1 MPDSNNSKNKN
12 AGRKTVYDA
21 DVLIAGAGAPGLAL
35 ALLLA
40 GEGLD
45 VTLLDPAPLTKIKDL
60 RPDTRT
66 VALMESSVNI
76 IKATGAW
83 GRCEGYGENLE
94 ILRINDRNGR
104 GRKKD
109 PLQVDF
115 KAQEIDKPRFA
126 VNMQNNVLR
135 AGLSEQAAAQK
146 IKYRQDTLTGLNADD
161 FGITATCGDGSV
173 LRARLVIGTDGRN
186 SAVRELSGIKC
197 RQKPYGQQ
205 AITCL
210 IEHSRPH
217 GNISTEFHRPSGPFT
232 LVPLPGNISSV
243 VWVDFDAEV
252 DSFMAMDKASFTQ
265 ALQDRT
271 EGALGTVTLAAEPQ
285 AYPLISLQSENL
297 AGKRVALAAEA
308 AHVIHP
314 LGAQGLNLS
323 LRDVAALAETII
335 DAVRLGQD
343 YGSKT
348 ILSHY
353 EKRRRQDMLS
363 RIIGTDGLNKLVSNN
378 IGLLHQ
384 LRRMGLKTIG
394 GLPPVKN
401 LTMREG
407 FSPSFDDTRLA
418 RGEKL

>member
-1 MPDSNNSKNKN
+1 MPKKSSPKL
-12 AGRKTVYDA
+12 YDT
-21 DVLIAGAGAPGLAL
+21 DILIAGAGAPGLAL

-60 RPDTRT
+60 KPDTRT

-83 GRCEGYGENLE
+83 ERCKNHGENLE
-94 ILRINDRNGR
+94 ILRINDRNGG
-104 GRKKD
+104 GRKQD
-109 PLQVDF
+109 PVQVDF
-115 KAQEIDKPRFA
+115 KAQEIGKERFA
-126 VNMQNNVLR
+126 VNIQNNVLR
-135 AGLSEQAAAQK
+135 AALCEQAAAQN
-146 IKYRQDTLTGLNADD
+146 IKYRQGTLTGLNADD
-161 FGITATCGDGSV
+161 FGITAVCGDGSA
-173 LRARLVIGTDGRN
+173 LRARLIIGTDGRN

-210 IEHSRPH
+210 IKHSRPH
-217 GNISTEFHRPSGPFT
+217 ENISTEFHRPSGPFT
-232 LVPLPGNISSV
+232 LVPLPDNISSV

-271 EGALGTVTLAAEPQ
+271 EGALGTVTLAANPQ
-285 AYPLISLQSENL
+285 SYPLISLKADRL
-297 AGKRVALAAEA
+297 VAKRTALAAEA

-323 LRDVAALAETII
+323 LRDIAALAETII

-343 YGSKT
+343 YGNKT
-348 ILSHY
+348 ILAHY

-363 RIIGTDGLNKLVSNN
+363 RIIGTDGLNKLVSHD
-378 IGLLHQ
+378 IGLLHNI
-384 LRRMGLKTIG
+384 RRMGLKTIG
-394 GLPPVKN
+394 GIPPVKKM
-401 LTMREG
+401 TMREG
-407 FSPSFDDTRLA
+407 FSPSFDDSRLA
-418 RGEKL
+418 RGEGL

>member
-1 MPDSNNSKNKN
+1 M
-12 AGRKTVYDA
+12 
-21 DVLIAGAGAPGLAL
+21 
-35 ALLLA
+35 
-40 GEGLD
+40 
-45 VTLLDPAPLTKIKDL
+45 
-60 RPDTRT
+60 
-66 VALMESSVNI
+66 
-76 IKATGAW
+76 
-83 GRCEGYGENLE
+83 
-94 ILRINDRNGR
+94 
-104 GRKKD
+104 
-109 PLQVDF
+109 
-115 KAQEIDKPRFA
+115 
-126 VNMQNNVLR
+126 
-135 AGLSEQAAAQK
+135 
-146 IKYRQDTLTGLNADD
+146 
-161 FGITATCGDGSV
+161 
-173 LRARLVIGTDGRN
+173 
-186 SAVRELSGIKC
+186 RELSGIKC

-252 DSFMAMDKASFTQ
+252 DRFMAMDKASFTQ

-363 RIIGTDGLNKLVSNN
+363 RIIGTDGLNKLVSHD

-394 GLPPVKN
+394 GLPPVKK

-418 RGEKL
+418 RGERL